1 LQSIFVNLKNNEIV
15 VIIFKKKRV
24 SRMITNTELEYK
36 GDLYPSEIVSFKQEG
51 DSVYFH
57 TDNSVILKL
66 TVLRDSMIRFRYTT
80 KGYFSNDFSYAID
93 KSHSHGYNFLEV
105 TEDNH
110 HYQIKTSKVQ
120 CRIQKIDMRV
130 SIYDLNENVLL
141 EDELGFHW
149 EESYEYGGNI
159 VKMSKAS
166 KDGECFYG
174 LGDKATQLNL
184 KGKRVENFATDQYA
198 FSKDQEPL
206 YKVVPF
212 YIGLQKKESY
222 GIFFDNT
229 FRTYFDFCHERRN
242 VTSFWAE
249 GGEMNYYF
257 IYGPLMQD
265 VVTTYT
271 DLTGKPELPPLWALG
286 YHQCKWSY
294 YPESNVKEVAAKFR
308 ELQIPCD
315 AIYLDIDY
323 MDGFRCF
330 IWNKNYFPDPKRM
343 VAELAEDGFK
353 TIVIID
359 PGIKIDKEYS
369 IYKEALEK
377 DYFCK
382 RADGPFMK
390 GKVWPGECNF
400 PDYTNPEVREWWAG
414 LFKELIS
421 DIGVKGV
428 WNDMNEPAVMEVP
441 NKTFPMDVRHNYD
454 GNPCSHR
461 KAHNIYGTQ
470 MARATYHGV
479 KRFAYPK
486 RPFVITRSAYA
497 GAQRY
502 TSSWTGDN
510 VASWEHL
517 WIANIQVQRMCISGM
532 GFTGSD
538 IGGFAEQPSGEL
550 YARWIQLGV
559 FHPFCRTHSS
569 GDHGD
574 QEPWAF
580 DEEVI
585 DITRKFVNL
594 RYQLLPYL
602 YTMFWQYIEE
612 GIPMLKPLVYY
623 DQDDTQTHYRND
635 EFIFG
640 NQILVCPIL
649 EPNSL
654 GRRMYIPNGQWY
666 NYWTN
671 EFISGGKEIWV
682 DTKFDQIPIFV
693 KAGAIIPKY
702 PVQQYVGE
710 KEITELTLDLYF
722 NEGKEKSEIYEDAQ
736 DGYDYKKGRYSLLS
750 LQTIGKEKELIVQ
763 LHKEGKY
770 ITSYSTFKIN
780 LFGLPFSVK
789 EIEIDNV
796 KIDFDRKSLDKENYL
811 IIDKEFTEL
820 HIIGN

>member
-1 LQSIFVNLKNNEIV
+1 
-15 VIIFKKKRV
+15 
-24 SRMITNTELEYK
+24 MITNTELEFK
-36 GDLYPSEIVSFKQEG
+36 GDLYPSKIVSFEHDV

-57 TDNSVILKL
+57 TDNSVILKV
-66 TVLRDSMIRFRYTT
+66 TILRDSLIRFRFTT

-93 KSHSHGYNFLEV
+93 KSHSHGYNFLDV
-105 TEDNH
+105 TEEAEF
-110 HYQIKTSKVQ
+110 YQIQTSKIKCV
-120 CRIQKIDMRV
+120 IQKIDMRK
-130 SIYDLNENVLL
+130 SIYDLEGNVLL

-149 EESYEYGGNI
+149 EESYEFGGNI

-174 LGDKATQLNL
+174 LGDKATQMNL
-184 KGKRVENFATDQYA
+184 KGKRLENFATDQYA
-198 FSKDQEPL
+198 FQKDQEPL

-212 YIGLQKKESY
+212 YIGLQNKQAY

-229 FRTYFDFCHERRN
+229 FRTFFDFCHERRN
-242 VTSFWAE
+242 VTSFWSE

-257 IYGPLMQD
+257 IYGPQMED
-265 VVTTYT
+265 VVTSYT

-294 YPESNVKEVAAKFR
+294 YPESNVKEVTAKFR
-308 ELQIPCD
+308 ELKIPCD

-323 MDGFRCF
+323 MEGFRCF
-330 IWNKNYFPDPKRM
+330 TWNKEYFPDPKRM

-353 TIVIID
+353 TVVIID

-369 IYKEALEK
+369 VYKEALEK

-382 RADGPFMK
+382 RADGPYMK

-441 NKTFPMDVRHNYD
+441 NKTFPMDVRHDYD

-486 RPFVITRSAYA
+486 RPFIITRSAYA

-502 TSSWTGDN
+502 SSSWTGDN
-510 VASWEHL
+510 VATWEHL
-517 WIANIQVQRMCISGM
+517 WIANIQVQRMSISGM

-550 YARWIQLGV
+550 YTRWIQLGV

-585 DITRKFVNL
+585 DITRKFVNM

-623 DQDDTQTHYRND
+623 DQADTQTHYRND
-635 EFIFG
+635 EFVFG

-649 EPNSL
+649 EPNAI
-654 GRRMYIPNGQWY
+654 GRRMYIPRGQWY

-671 EFISGGKEIWV
+671 NLVTGGKEMWV
-682 DTKFDQIPIFV
+682 DTKYDEIPVFV
-693 KAGAIIPKY
+693 KAGSVIPKY

-710 KEITELTLDLYF
+710 LEFDELTLDLYYK
-722 NEGKEKSEIYEDAQ
+722 EGKEKSVVYEDAQ
-736 DGYDYKKGRYSLLS
+736 DGYDYKKGRYSFLS
-750 LQTIGKEKELIVQ
+750 FQVTGKETELNIQ

-770 ITSYSTFKIN
+770 DTLYSKYKIN
-780 LFGLPFSVK
+780 LIGLPFKVK
-789 EIEIDNV
+789 SIEIDNEEV
-796 KIDFDRKSLDKENYL
+796 SFDDLAFEINNYL
-811 IIDKEFTEL
+811 IVNKEFSIL
-820 HIIGN
+820 HISGE

>member
-1 LQSIFVNLKNNEIV
+1 
-15 VIIFKKKRV
+15 
-24 SRMITNTELEYK
+24 MITNTSLEYK
-36 GDLYPSEIVSFKQEG
+36 GDLYPSKIVSFEHEG
-51 DSVYFH
+51 DSIFFN
-57 TDNSVILKL
+57 TDNNVILKV
-66 TVLRDSMIRFRYTT
+66 TVLRDSLIRFRFTT

-93 KSHSHGYNFLEV
+93 KTQLHGYNFLEL
-105 TEDNH
+105 TEEET
-110 HYQIKTSKVQ
+110 YFQIRTSKVK
-120 CRIQKIDMRV
+120 CKIQKADLRL
-130 SIYDLNENVLL
+130 SIYDLNDLLIL

-159 VKMSKAS
+159 VKMSKSS

-174 LGDKATQLNL
+174 LGDKATQMNL
-184 KGKRVENFATDQYA
+184 KGKRLENFATDQYA
-198 FSKDQEPL
+198 YQKDQEPL

-212 YIGLQKKESY
+212 YIGLHNKQSY

-229 FRTYFDFCHERRN
+229 FRTFFDFCQERRN
-242 VTSFWAE
+242 VSSFWAE

-257 IYGPLMQD
+257 IYGPQMQD

-271 DLTGKPELPPLWALG
+271 DLTGKPELPPLWVLG

-294 YPESNVKEVAAKFR
+294 YPESKVKEITSKFR
-308 ELQIPCD
+308 ELKIPCD

-323 MDGFRCF
+323 MEGFRCF
-330 IWNKNYFPDPKRM
+330 TWNKNYFPDPKRM

-359 PGIKIDKEYS
+359 PGIKIDKDYWV
-369 IYKEALEK
+369 YQEALEK

-382 RADGPFMK
+382 RADGPYMK

-400 PDYTNPEVREWWAG
+400 PDYTNPVVREWWAG

-441 NKTFPMDVRHNYD
+441 NKTFPMDVRHVYD

-479 KRFAYPK
+479 KRFTYPK
-486 RPFVITRSAYA
+486 RPFVITRSAYS

-510 VASWEHL
+510 VATWEHL
-517 WIANIQVQRMCISGM
+517 WLANIQVQRMSISGM

-538 IGGFAEQPSGEL
+538 IGGFAEQPTGEL

-569 GDHGD
+569 GDHGN

-585 DITRKFVNL
+585 NITRKFVSL

-623 DQDDTQTHYRND
+623 DQEDTQTHYRND

-649 EPNSL
+649 EPNAV
-654 GRRMYIPNGQWY
+654 GRRMYIPRGEWY
-666 NYWTN
+666 NYWNN
-671 EFISGGKEIWV
+671 ELSTGGKEVWI
-682 DTKFDQIPIFV
+682 DTKFDEIPVFV

-710 KEITELTLDLYF
+710 LEFDELTLDLYF
-722 NEGKEKSEIYEDAQ
+722 KNGKEKSVVYEDAQ
-736 DGYDYKKGRYSLLS
+736 DGYDYKKGRYSFLS
-750 LQTIGKEKELIVQ
+750 FRTIGKEKELIVQ
-763 LHKEGKY
+763 LHKEGKFD
-770 ITSYSTFKIN
+770 TPYSKYKIN
-780 LFGLPFSVK
+780 LIGLPFKVT
-789 EIEIDNV
+789 EIEIDNEIIAFD
-796 KIDFDRKSLDKENYL
+796 KIAFEENHFL
-811 IIDKEFTEL
+811 IVDKEFSEL
-820 HIIGN
+820 HISGE

>member
-1 LQSIFVNLKNNEIV
+1 
-15 VIIFKKKRV
+15 
-24 SRMITNTELEYK
+24 MITNTSLEYK
-36 GDLYPSEIVSFKQEG
+36 GDLYPSKIVSYEHEG
-51 DSVYFH
+51 DSIFFN
-57 TDNSVILKL
+57 TDNKVILKV
-66 TVLRDSMIRFRYTT
+66 TILRDSLIRFRFTT

-93 KSHSHGYNFLEV
+93 KSQLHGYNFLEL
-105 TEDNH
+105 TEEET
-110 HYQIKTSKVQ
+110 YFQIRTSKVK
-120 CRIQKIDMRV
+120 CKIQKADLRV
-130 SIYDLNENVLL
+130 WIYDLNDFLIL

-159 VKMSKAS
+159 VKMSKSS

-174 LGDKATQLNL
+174 LGDKATQMNL

-198 FSKDQEPL
+198 YQKEQDPL

-212 YIGLQKKESY
+212 YIGLHNKQSY

-229 FRTYFDFCHERRN
+229 FRTFFDFCQERRN
-242 VTSFWAE
+242 VTSYWAE

-257 IYGPLMQD
+257 IYGPQMQD

-271 DLTGKPELPPLWALG
+271 DLTGKPELPPLWVLG

-294 YPESNVKEVAAKFR
+294 YPESKVKEITSKFR
-308 ELQIPCD
+308 ELKIPCD

-323 MDGFRCF
+323 MEGFRCF
-330 IWNKNYFPDPKRM
+330 TWNKNYFPDPKRM

-353 TIVIID
+353 TVVIID
-359 PGIKIDKEYS
+359 PGIKIDKDYWV
-369 IYKEALEK
+369 YKEALEK

-382 RADGPFMK
+382 RADGPYMK

-400 PDYTNPEVREWWAG
+400 PDYTNPAVREWWAG

-421 DIGVKGV
+421 EIGVKGV

-441 NKTFPMDVRHNYD
+441 NKTFPMDVRHFYD

-486 RPFVITRSAYA
+486 RPFVITRSAYS

-510 VASWEHL
+510 VATWEHL
-517 WIANIQVQRMCISGM
+517 WIANIQVQRMSISGM

-538 IGGFAEQPSGEL
+538 IGGFAEQPTGEL

-569 GDHGD
+569 GDHGN

-585 DITRKFVNL
+585 NITRKFVSL

-612 GIPMLKPLVYY
+612 GLPMLKPLVYY
-623 DQDDTQTHYRND
+623 DQEDTQTHYRND

-640 NQILVCPIL
+640 NQVLVCPIL
-649 EPNSL
+649 EPNAV
-654 GRRMYIPNGQWY
+654 GRRMYIPRGEWY

-671 EFISGGKEIWV
+671 DLFIGGKEIWV
-682 DTKFDQIPIFV
+682 DTKFDEIPVFV

-710 KEITELTLDLYF
+710 LEFDELTLDVYF
-722 NEGKEKSEIYEDAQ
+722 KNGKEKSVVYEDAQ
-736 DGYDYKKGRYSLLS
+736 DGYDYKKGRYSFLS
-750 LQTIGKEKELIVQ
+750 FRTIGKEKELIIQ

-770 ITSYSTFKIN
+770 DTPYSKYKIN
-780 LFGLPFSVK
+780 LIGLPFKVT
-789 EIEIDNV
+789 EIEIDNE
-796 KIDFDRKSLDKENYL
+796 KIEFDRISFELNNFL
-811 IIDKEFTEL
+811 LVDKEFNEL
-820 HIIGN
+820 HIIGE

>member
-1 LQSIFVNLKNNEIV
+1 
-15 VIIFKKKRV
+15 
-24 SRMITNTELEYK
+24 MITNTSLEYK
-36 GDLYPSEIVSFKQEG
+36 GDLYPSKIVSFEHEG
-51 DSVYFH
+51 DSIFFN
-57 TDNSVILKL
+57 TDNKVILKV
-66 TVLRDSMIRFRYTT
+66 TILRDSLIRFRFTT

-93 KSHSHGYNFLEV
+93 KSQLHGYNFLEL
-105 TEDNH
+105 TEEET
-110 HYQIKTSKVQ
+110 YFQIRTSKVK
-120 CRIQKIDMRV
+120 CKIQKIDLRL
-130 SIYDLNENVLL
+130 SIYDLNDLLIL

-159 VKMSKAS
+159 VKMSKSS

-174 LGDKATQLNL
+174 LGDKATQMNL
-184 KGKRVENFATDQYA
+184 KGKRLENFATDQYA
-198 FSKDQEPL
+198 YQKEQDPL

-212 YIGLQKKESY
+212 YIGLQNKQSY

-229 FRTYFDFCHERRN
+229 FRTFFDFCQERRN

-257 IYGPLMQD
+257 VYGPQMQD

-271 DLTGKPELPPLWALG
+271 DLTGKPELPPLWVLG

-294 YPESNVKEVAAKFR
+294 YPESKVKEITSKFR
-308 ELQIPCD
+308 ELKIPCD

-323 MDGFRCF
+323 MEGFRCF
-330 IWNKNYFPDPKRM
+330 TWNKDYFPDPKRM

-353 TIVIID
+353 TVVIID
-359 PGIKIDKEYS
+359 PGIKIDKDYWV
-369 IYKEALEK
+369 YQEALEK

-382 RADGPFMK
+382 RADGPYMK

-400 PDYTNPEVREWWAG
+400 PDYTNPVVREWWAG

-441 NKTFPMDVRHNYD
+441 NKTFPMDVRHDYD

-486 RPFVITRSAYA
+486 RPFVITRSAYS

-510 VASWEHL
+510 VATWEHL
-517 WIANIQVQRMCISGM
+517 WLANIQVQRMCISGM

-538 IGGFAEQPSGEL
+538 IGGFAEQPTGEL

-569 GDHGD
+569 GDHGN

-585 DITRKFVNL
+585 NITRKFVSL

-649 EPNSL
+649 EPNAV
-654 GRRMYIPNGQWY
+654 GRRMYIPRGEWY

-671 EFISGGKEIWV
+671 EFSTGGREVWV
-682 DTKFDQIPIFV
+682 DTKFDEIPLFV

-710 KEITELTLDLYF
+710 LEFDELTLDLYF
-722 NEGKEKSEIYEDAQ
+722 KNGKEKSVVYEDAQ
-736 DGYDYKKGRYSLLS
+736 DGYDYKKGRYSFLS
-750 LQTIGKEKELIVQ
+750 FRTIGKEKELIIQ

-770 ITSYSTFKIN
+770 DTPYSKYKIN
-780 LFGLPFSVK
+780 LIGLPFKVT
-789 EIEIDNV
+789 EIEIDNEKV
-796 KIDFDRKSLDKENYL
+796 AFDAIAFEENHFL
-811 IIDKEFTEL
+811 LVDKEFNEL
-820 HIIGN
+820 HIIGE

>member
-1 LQSIFVNLKNNEIV
+1 
-15 VIIFKKKRV
+15 
-24 SRMITNTELEYK
+24 MITNTELEYK
-36 GDLYPSEIVSFKQEG
+36 GNLYPSKITGFKKEV
-51 DSVYFH
+51 DSVYFN
-57 TDNSVILKL
+57 TDNSVILKV
-66 TVLRDSMIRFRYTT
+66 TILRDSMIRFRYTT

-93 KSHSHGYNFLEV
+93 KNQSHGYNFLEV
-105 TEDNH
+105 TEDENH
-110 HYQIKTSKVQ
+110 YLIQTSKVI
-120 CRIQKIDMRV
+120 CKIHRDDMRV
-130 SIYDLNENVLL
+130 DIFDLEGNSIL
-141 EDELGFHW
+141 EDELGFHF
-149 EESYEYGGNI
+149 EESYHFGGNI
-159 VKMSKAS
+159 VKMSKVS
-166 KDGECFYG
+166 KEGESFYG
-174 LGDKATQLNL
+174 LGDKPTHLNL
-184 KGKRVENFATDQYA
+184 KGKRLENWATDQYA
-198 FSKDQEPL
+198 FHKDQEPL

-212 YIGLQKKESY
+212 YIGLQNKVAY

-229 FRTYFDFCHERRN
+229 FRTFFDFSHERRN

-257 IYGPLMQD
+257 IYGPKMEE

-294 YPESNVKEVAAKFR
+294 FPESKVKEVTSKFR

-330 IWNKNYFPDPKRM
+330 TWNKEYFPDPKRM

-353 TIVIID
+353 TVVIID
-359 PGIKIDKEYS
+359 PGIKIDTDYDVYNEGV
-369 IYKEALEK
+369 AN

-382 RADGPFMK
+382 RADGPYMK

-400 PDYTNPEVREWWAG
+400 PDYTNPAVREWWAG

-441 NKTFPMDVRHNYD
+441 DKTFPSDVRHDFD

-470 MARATYHGV
+470 MARATYEGV

-486 RPFVITRSAYA
+486 RPFIITRSAYA

-517 WIANIQVQRMCISGM
+517 WIANIQMQRMSISGM

-569 GDHGD
+569 GDHGE
-574 QEPWAF
+574 QEPWSF
-580 DEEVI
+580 DDDVI
-585 DITRKFVNL
+585 NITRKFVSL

-602 YTMFWQYIEE
+602 YTMFWQYINES
-612 GIPMLKPLVYY
+612 IPMLKPLVYY
-623 DQDDTQTHYRND
+623 DQDDTHTHYRTD

-649 EPNSL
+649 EPNAQ
-654 GRRMYIPNGQWY
+654 GRRMYLPAGNWY
-666 NYWTN
+666 NYWTK
-671 EFISGGKEIWV
+671 ELVSGKKELWV
-682 DTKFDQIPIFV
+682 ATDYDQIPIFV
-693 KAGAIIPKY
+693 KEGAIIPKY

-710 KEITELTLDLYF
+710 LEFDEVDLELYF
-722 NEGKEKSEIYEDAQ
+722 KIGKEKSVLYEDAQ
-736 DGYDYKKGRYSLLS
+736 DGYDYNKGRFSLATFTLN
-750 LQTIGKEKELIVQ
+750 GKEDQLIIQ
-763 LHKEGKY
+763 QHKEGKY
-770 ITSYSTFKIN
+770 ITPYSKFRIRII
-780 LFGLPFSVK
+780 GLPF
-789 EIEIDNV
+789 EIGSIQVDNV
-796 KIDFDRKSLDKENYL
+796 QVTFEELSFDGNYL
-811 IIDKEFTEL
+811 LIDKDFSSL
-820 HIIGN
+820 HLATT